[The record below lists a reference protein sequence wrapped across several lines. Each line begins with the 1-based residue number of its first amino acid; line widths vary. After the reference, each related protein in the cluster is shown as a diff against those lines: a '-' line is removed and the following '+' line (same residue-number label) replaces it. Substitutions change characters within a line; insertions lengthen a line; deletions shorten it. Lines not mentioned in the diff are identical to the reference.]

1 VPRAAARAS
10 DRLLEFLVVAFA
22 GWTAIYHVCL
32 VARIGSGWAA
42 AAGLTALALAGWFVR
57 ARDGAPLAVDAA
69 PRMLP
74 PRRALLALNAALAV
88 AAAAAFG
95 LTRIPYFAIWLLW
108 LAAAACSLAWCTRP
122 RATGIPEAVPA
133 AGPPEP
139 ATHWSEIAVVAAWA
153 LGLAVLSLLVRDPD
167 PDDAFYVHFAA
178 WIAAHGQFPTRDVV
192 YSDQLFP
199 ALYYPPVFS
208 YEALTGTISRLSG
221 LSVANLQYLVVT
233 PAGAVLSVLAT
244 WRLLRAWRVP
254 MVALALT
261 ATLVFLIFDAAH
273 HMTFGAF
280 FVNRMWQGKV
290 LLLAV
295 LVPLLL
301 ALLHDYGDRPQRGRL
316 ALLFAAGAAAV
327 GLSTTAIFLVPV
339 IAGGSLLGL
348 LLRRPSAAAAR
359 TALLGFAA
367 TCAYPLVAGAV
378 TKLSSGRTPD
388 VYTAADVIPS
398 TLVHFVLGTGGF
410 AMLGLAAVLLGPS
423 LLPRASAGPMLA
435 GTALLVGVLVSPR
448 VPQHIFHLTGL
459 GRVLWRLIW
468 ALPAAALVG
477 ALAVSIAGVRG
488 PGWLRAVPALALCVA
503 LALFGEPLW
512 ARNVGSTLAHRPV
525 LKRTGHQIADAHMVL
540 PHTRPGDLVLAP
552 TGLSQTLLVLSGQIT
567 TVSPRPF
574 FTRALAAAPGM
585 HAAARLRLQRFAQLG
600 IGPPPALPARAPQL
614 RGDLR
619 LLGVDLVCL
628 GRPNVTGR
636 AMLRTLGWRPVA
648 HTHHTGCS
656 RAPEPSVASTR

>member
-10 DRLLEFLVVAFA
+10 DRLLEVLVVAFA

-32 VARIGSGWAA
+32 VARIGSSWAA
-42 AAGLTALALAGWFVR
+42 VAGLAALALAGWF
-57 ARDGAPLAVDAA
+57 ARSGDGAPAAVDAGRRT
-69 PRMLP
+69 PR
-74 PRRALLALNAALAV
+74 PRRALLALNAGLAV

-95 LTRIPYFAIWLLW
+95 LTRIPYWTIWLLW
-108 LAAAACSLAWCTRP
+108 LAAAACSLAWCTWRP
-122 RATGIPEAVPA
+122 RATGAPA
-133 AGPPEP
+133 AVVANAPAEP
-139 ATHWSEIAVVAAWA
+139 ATHWFEIAVVAAWA
-153 LGLAVLSLLVRDPD
+153 IGLAVLSLLVRDPD

-208 YEALTGTISRLSG
+208 YEALTGTISRVSG
-221 LSVANLQYLVVT
+221 LSVADLQYLVVT
-233 PAGAVLSVLAT
+233 PAGAVLSVLAG

-261 ATLVFLIFDAAH
+261 AMLVFLIFDAAH

-295 LVPLLL
+295 LVPLLF
-301 ALLHDYGDRPQRGRL
+301 ALLHDYGDRPQRRRL
-316 ALLFAAGAAAV
+316 ALLFAAGTAAV
-327 GLSTTAIFLVPV
+327 GLSTTGLFLVPV
-339 IAGGSLLGL
+339 IAAGSLLPL
-348 LLRRPSAAAAR
+348 LLRRPTAAAAR

-378 TKLSSGRTPD
+378 TKLSAGRTPD

-423 LLPRASAGPMLA
+423 LLPRASAGQMLA

-459 GRVLWRLIW
+459 GRVLWRLTW

-477 ALAVSIAGVRG
+477 ALSVSIAGARA
-488 PGWLRAVPALALCVA
+488 PLWLRTVPAVALCVA

-512 ARNVGSTLAHRPV
+512 ARGVGSTLADHPV
-525 LKRTGHQIADAHMVL
+525 LKRTGHQIADAHMAL
-540 PHTRPGDLVLAP
+540 PHTRPGDIVLAP
-552 TGLSQTLLVLSGQIT
+552 TGLSQTLLVLSGRIT

-574 FTRALAAAPGM
+574 FTRALAGAPGM
-585 HAAARLRLQRFAQLG
+585 HAAARLRLQSFAQLG
-600 IGPPPALPARAPQL
+600 VGPPPARAPRL

-619 LLGVDLVCL
+619 LLGVDLVCI
-628 GRPNVTGR
+628 GRPNVTAR
-636 AMLRTLGWRPVA
+636 AMLRKLGWHPVA
-648 HTHHTGCS
+648 HTHHTACS
-656 RAPEPSVASTR
+656 RAPGA